1 MNEKYLIAEEGV
13 KTYVKDGKPAGYEF
27 GARVPYYFSIPFSQ
41 IKHIR
46 VSMDGIEEDQANI
59 RIFAESGEEFK
70 LSEIIT
76 VSEYHWEYGKK
87 LRICVLR
94 DGGLAGGSH
103 RLELDTAIAVIYGG
117 PRGFASSAYMDFN
130 V

>member
-1 MNEKYLIAEEGV
+1 MNEKYLIAQEGV
-13 KTYVKDGKPAGYEF
+13 KLFIQDGEPAGYEF

-46 VSMDGIEEDQANI
+46 VTMDGTEEQQENI
-59 RIFAESGEEFK
+59 RIFAESGEMFK

-76 VSEYHWEYGKK
+76 VSDYHWEYGKK

-94 DGGLAGGSH
+94 EGGLAKGSH

-117 PRGFASSAYMDFN
+117 PRGFGSRAYLDFTI
-130 V
+130 